1 MQRRNAV
8 LRMLFCCLFIIA
20 VTVGISARGEAS
32 DAVNVILKNGSS
44 STIEV
49 ELIDQYGGNFTI
61 SLDSETS
68 QNHALK
74 VNSEIKVKGGATRKV
89 SEDDEG
95 EEIELVGN

>member
-8 LRMLFCCLFIIA
+8 LRMLVCCLFMF
-20 VTVGISARGEAS
+20 TVSLGASIRSEAS

-61 SLDSETS
+61 SIDAGAS
-68 QNHALK
+68 QNQTLK
-74 VNSEIKVKGGATRKV
+74 TNSEIKVKDGAVRV
-89 SEDDEG
+89 VNADDEG
-95 EEIELVGN
+95 KELDIAGQ